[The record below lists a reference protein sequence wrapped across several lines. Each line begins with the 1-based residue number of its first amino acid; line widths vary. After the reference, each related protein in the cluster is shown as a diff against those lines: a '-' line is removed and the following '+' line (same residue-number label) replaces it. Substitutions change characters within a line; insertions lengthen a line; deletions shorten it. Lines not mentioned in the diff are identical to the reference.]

1 MEQKVRSVTLDAW
14 KHLTVRFSHRL
25 PASDWH
31 PDRFQLTASDG
42 AVIPIK
48 AVYPFKHRGDLCA
61 VYSLE
66 VENPFEFPQKRYV
79 LSVDGFGEH
88 RCRPDYIL
96 RDAARFYDDS
106 VKLGATY
113 APAATEFAVFAPNAT
128 EVKVV
133 IANQPDGTEGLTE
146 HPLTINEKGIWQAN
160 VAGDCAGRFYAYKVS
175 ADRLDSNCEVIDP
188 YAVCTQGRHPRSLIV
203 DLAATDPP
211 GFREHEFAGVESP
224 TDAIIYEMHVRD
236 LTIAAD
242 SGVSQKGKYL
252 GLTEPSTHLAS
263 DPATSTALAH
273 IKEMGVN
280 CVQIMPVQDF
290 DNDETDS
297 DAYNW
302 GYMPLH
308 FNSPDGWY
316 ASETVG
322 PSRITELKS
331 AIHAF
336 HENGIGVILDVV
348 YNHTAAWASFEKLI
362 PGYYF
367 RMTPAGNFSNGSGCG
382 NEFDSEMPM
391 ARKFLLDS
399 LRYWVR
405 EYRVDGFRFDLMALI
420 DFETMKQIRDELTKI
435 NPRILI
441 YGEPWVA
448 AATPLK
454 NKTEKQVT
462 RGSGIGA
469 FNDRFRDAIKG
480 QGDGGDAGF
489 MQYGRNVDGIVKGL
503 MGAVHDWAQDPIDTI
518 NYFEAHDNLTAWDKL
533 LLTAPDASD
542 EDRSRMMRLALVIL
556 LTAQGVVFL
565 HSGQEMC
572 RTKGGNHNSYNA
584 PDDVNEVDWSRKP
597 AFAGVCD
604 YARGLIALRKAHPLF
619 RLRTRDEVERRVHFA
634 VPPRFDCIVYQID
647 GDELADES
655 VKSMW
660 VLLNGSGEDVEFTL
674 ADGRWGVLADGT
686 RSGVEVLETVEKVVR
701 LPGRS
706 GMVLAGGL

>member
-1 MEQKVRSVTLDAW
+1 M
-14 KHLTVRFSHRL
+14 RFSHRL

-31 PDRFQLTASDG
+31 PGRFQLTASDG

-66 VENPFEFPQKRYV
+66 VEDPFEFPQKRYV

-96 RDAARFYDDS
+96 RDAERFYDES

-113 APAATEFAVFAPNAT
+113 SPAATEFAVFAPNAT

-133 IANQPDGTEGLTE
+133 IANQPDGAVGLTE
-146 HPLTINEKGIWQAN
+146 HSLTINEKGIWQAK
-160 VAGDCAGRFYAYKVS
+160 VAGDWAGRFYSYKLT

-188 YAVCTQGRHPRSLIV
+188 YAICTQGRHPRSLIV
-203 DLAATDPP
+203 DLPATDPP

-252 GLTEPSTHLAS
+252 GLTEASTHLES
-263 DPATSTALAH
+263 DSTTATALAH

-290 DNDETDS
+290 DNDETDGDS
-297 DAYNW
+297 YNW

-308 FNSPDGWY
+308 FNSPDGWF

-331 AIHAF
+331 AIQTF
-336 HENGIGVILDVV
+336 HQNGIGVILDVV
-348 YNHTAAWASFEKLI
+348 YNHTAAGASFEKLI

-405 EYRVDGFRFDLMALI
+405 EYKVDGFRFDLMALI
-420 DFETMKQIRDELTKI
+420 DSETMKQVRSELLKI
-435 NPRILI
+435 NPNILI

-454 NKTEKQVT
+454 TKTDKHAT

-489 MQYGRNVDGIVKGL
+489 IQFGGNVDGIVKGL
-503 MGAVHDWAQDPIDTI
+503 MGAVHDWAQDPVDTI
-518 NYFEAHDNLTAWDKL
+518 NYFEAHDNLTCWDKL
-533 LLTAPDASD
+533 LLSVPDASD
-542 EDRSRMMRLALVIL
+542 EDRSRMMRLASLIL
-556 LTAQGVVFL
+556 LTSQGVAFL
-565 HSGQEMC
+565 HSGQEMG

-584 PDDVNEVDWSRKP
+584 PDETNQIDWTRKVVH
-597 AFAGVCD
+597 ANLCE
-604 YARGLIALRKAHPLF
+604 YARGLIALRNAHPLF
-619 RLRTRDEVERRVHFA
+619 RLRTREDVESRVHFA
-634 VPPRFDCIVYQID
+634 VPPRHDCIVYQVD
-647 GDELADES
+647 GAGLAGETAES
-655 VKSMW
+655 VW
-660 VLLNGSGEDVEFTL
+660 VLLNGSVEDVEFSL
-674 ADGRWGVLADGT
+674 ADGRWNVLVDGQ
-686 RSGVEVLETVEKVVR
+686 RSGIESLETVEGSVR

-706 GMVLAGGL
+706 GMVLTVSQ